1 VVALN
6 LSADG
11 AGAAPQLLGN
21 VVLAVPQPA
30 HGGQGDALFRLQL
43 LESSGHLDTLQGGEV
58 LQFKLEPAGVKIQ
71 GLTPKL
77 LCCRFRLRRS
87 IEFGFVLFVSLTKQK
102 EYCDVPRVQD
112 HWQS

>member
-1 VVALN
+1 MQLDGAPGEATTASGQEVSAVRGVAFRGAVVALN

-58 LQFKLEPAGVKIQ
+58 LQFKLEPA
-71 GLTPKL
+71 
-77 LCCRFRLRRS
+77 
-87 IEFGFVLFVSLTKQK
+87 
-102 EYCDVPRVQD
+102 
-112 HWQS
+112 